1 MSKMQRDKGHN
12 FERDIVNWL
21 KDWGFEASR
30 NLTQTRDSGGDISLP
45 RWLFE
50 CKRYAK
56 IAVYT
61 WLRQAEIAAK
71 PEQIPVV
78 VAKAD
83 RQEPI
88 VIMRFDK
95 FLELMDAKENQT
107 KAFNPMVVPD
117 KAGGS
122 I

>member
-12 FERDIVNWL
+12 FERDVVNWL

-45 RWLFE
+45 HWLFE

-95 FLELMDAKENQT
+95 FLELMNAKENQT
-107 KAFNPMVVPD
+107 KPFNPMVASD
-117 KAGGS
+117 QAKGS

>member
-12 FERDIVNWL
+12 FERDVVNWL

-107 KAFNPMVVPD
+107 KVFNPIMAPD
-117 KAGGS
+117 KASGS

>member
-1 MSKMQRDKGHN
+1 MGKMQRTKGMA

-21 KDWGFEASR
+21 KDHGYEAAR

-50 CKRYAK
+50 CKRYAH

-71 PEQIPVV
+71 PEQTPVV

-83 RQEPI
+83 YQEPI

-95 FLELMDAKENQT
+95 FLELMNAKENQT
-107 KAFNPMVVPD
+107 KAFDPMVESD
-117 KAGGS
+117 KARGS